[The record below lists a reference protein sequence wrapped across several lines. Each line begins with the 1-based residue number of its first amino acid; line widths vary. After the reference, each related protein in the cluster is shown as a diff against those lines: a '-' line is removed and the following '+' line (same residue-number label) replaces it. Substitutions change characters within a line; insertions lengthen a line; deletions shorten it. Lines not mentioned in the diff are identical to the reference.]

1 MIEKRILRNLVLEV
15 LKKTPK
21 TQATSII
28 NDVERLVRGKDLFPS
43 KEECQRLNVDYHYYE
58 QEELNP
64 IDKFNVV
71 EVVWDLI
78 IERIISPGQDQS
90 NVNFPFVSLTSFGKA
105 VISESTPHYYD
116 PDAYIG
122 LLGEMVPNLDPVIE
136 QYIFEGLNCF
146 RSRLFFASTVM
157 LGAAAEKAILLLL
170 EAIAKSVGD
179 QQKKK
184 EVERL
189 LDGARLPAIFD
200 KIMETLTPLTKKD
213 IIPYSI
219 HQGCNEHLMSLF
231 EMIRVQRNDA
241 VHPVAGKVNR
251 DKVFLSLQTLPVALQ
266 LVYHLIGWLDSNSLP

>member
-1 MIEKRILRNLVLEV
+1 MIEKQLLRNLVLEV
-15 LKKTPK
+15 FKKTPH

-28 NDVERLVRGKDLFPS
+28 NDVERLVKEKDLFPS
-43 KEECQRLNVDYHYYE
+43 KEDCERHNIDYHYY
-58 QEELNP
+58 QQKELNP
-64 IDKFNVV
+64 IDKFKII
-71 EVVWDLI
+71 EVTWDLI
-78 IERIISPGQDQS
+78 IERIITPGENQS
-90 NVNFPFVSLTSFGKA
+90 NVNFPLVSLTPFGEA
-105 VISESTPHYYD
+105 IISESTPHYYD

-146 RSRLFFASTVM
+146 RRRLFFASAVM

-179 QQKKK
+179 PQKKK

-200 KIMETLTPLTKKD
+200 KILKILTPLSKKD

-219 HQGCNEHLMSLF
+219 YQGCNEHLMSLF

-266 LVYHLIGWLDSNSLP
+266 LVYHLIGWLDSNSIP